1 MKKKISSNDN
11 ISASK
16 PLLAEPAVIK
26 RYGGIEITLEQAEAI
41 INVFNEVT
49 PQLGDFG
56 KSIKEYLACQTKLIN
71 DGMPFHKRPSLDNR
85 AILAKELFAK
95 GYSIRQIARKLNYK
109 SPRSV
114 QLLLNR
120 AVANVL

>member
-1 MKKKISSNDN
+1 MKTKYNHSTEKQVLNT
-11 ISASK
+11 
-16 PLLAEPAVIK
+16 PHVIK

-41 INVFNEVT
+41 INVFDEVES
-49 PQLGDFG
+49 QLGDFG
-56 KSIKEYLACQTKLIN
+56 KSIKEYLAYQTKLIN

-95 GYSIRQIARKLNYK
+95 GYSIRQIANKLNYK

-114 QLLLNR
+114 QLLLKR